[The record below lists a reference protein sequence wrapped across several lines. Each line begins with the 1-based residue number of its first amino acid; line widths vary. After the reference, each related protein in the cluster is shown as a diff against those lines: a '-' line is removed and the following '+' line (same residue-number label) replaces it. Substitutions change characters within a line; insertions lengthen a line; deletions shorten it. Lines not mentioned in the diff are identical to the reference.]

1 VRICFFGDSFV
12 NGTGDDGCLGWVG
25 RLCSAERLGGA
36 DLTLYNLGIRR
47 DTSEDV
53 RRRWRAEADARL
65 PDDCDG
71 RLVFS
76 FGLNDL
82 APADEHG
89 TPRIAPE
96 ATLDNAHAILTEASA
111 WLPTLVVGPLPVTSS
126 AERNDLVVR
135 YSDRLKN
142 LCAERAV
149 PFFDAVPFAAE
160 FHGTWRSEADAG
172 DGIHPNAGSYD
183 ALANAVRRWGPW
195 RSWFAG

>member
-1 VRICFFGDSFV
+1 MRICFFGDSFV

-25 RLCSAERLGGA
+25 RLCSAERLCGA

-53 RRRWRAEADARL
+53 RRRWRLEADARL

-82 APADEHG
+82 APIDERG
-89 TPRIAPE
+89 TPRVDPD
-96 ATLDNAHAILTEASA
+96 TSLNNAHAILKEASA

-126 AERNDLVVR
+126 KDRNDDIER
-135 YSDRLKN
+135 YSDQLKRLCVD
-142 LCAERAV
+142 LEV
-149 PFFDAVPFAAE
+149 PFFDAAPFADE
-160 FHGTWRSEADAG
+160 IYGTWRKEADAG
-172 DGIHPNAGSYD
+172 DGIHPNAESYD
-183 ALANAVRRWGPW
+183 ALANAVHIWGPW